1 MALAP
6 FPKRADAADVDAAAT
21 EEGSPEWMMM
31 AASGALIASGVLL
44 LTGQRRAGL
53 VTAASGT
60 ALALLDQQ
68 DALRRWWSSLPGY
81 MERVQS
87 LIGKVQSTVD
97 ELAAK
102 REQIS
107 QAMATGPKEV

>member
-1 MALAP
+1 MALTP
-6 FPKRADAADVDAAAT
+6 FPKRADAPEVEAAA
-21 EEGSPEWMMM
+21 EDGSSEWMVL

-44 LTGQRRAGL
+44 LAGQRRAGL

-68 DALRRWWSSLPGY
+68 DALRRWWNSLPGY
-81 MERVQS
+81 VERVQT

-97 ELAAK
+97 DLALM
-102 REQIS
+102 REQIT

>member
-1 MALAP
+1 
-6 FPKRADAADVDAAAT
+6 
-21 EEGSPEWMMM
+21 MMM
-31 AASGALIASGVLL
+31 AASGALIAGGVLL

-68 DALRRWWSSLPGY
+68 DALRHWWSSLPGY
-81 MERVQS
+81 MERVQA
-87 LIGKVQSTVD
+87 LIGRVQSTVD
-97 ELAAK
+97 DLAEK
-102 REQIS
+102 REQIT

>member
-6 FPKRADAADVDAAAT
+6 FPKRADAPDAEAAAA
-21 EEGSPEWMMM
+21 EDGSSDWMMM
-31 AASGALIASGVLL
+31 AASGALVAGGLL
-44 LTGQRRAGL
+44 LLARQRKAGL

-68 DALRRWWSSLPGY
+68 DALRRWWGSLPGY

-97 ELAAK
+97 DLAAK
-102 REQIS
+102 REQIT